1 MRCYATVCK
10 ILLCRIFVSDK
21 RQKRDSSHY
30 NSFLLKEKK
39 KRNKLTTPGGTRDK
53 ADSWKR
59 CQILSW
65 TLGLL
70 KGLSLSFHPR
80 QCLSQWD
87 KGRCVCKSQSLIL
100 WRDPSQLIS
109 LVTWAFGGMAWLTPA
124 GVHTLD
130 RNPAAFLSSHGRR
143 DRDVSLQQNF
153 LEGFVFFFFLISLF
167 FCLFETVPVLSSAE
181 KTSSILESLQQS
193 FEEFAVRIIYARG
206 VCRHLQHLFSS
217 FSFLCSDM
225 LD

>member
-124 GVHTLD
+124 GAHTLD

-153 LEGFVFFFFLISLF
+153 LEGFVFFFFLNIIIFLSVWNHTCSFKRRKDELYPGITSAIFWRICCQNNLCEGSVQTLTASFQLFFISL
-167 FCLFETVPVLSSAE
+167 
-181 KTSSILESLQQS
+181 
-193 FEEFAVRIIYARG
+193 
-206 VCRHLQHLFSS
+206 
-217 FSFLCSDM
+217 
-225 LD
+225 